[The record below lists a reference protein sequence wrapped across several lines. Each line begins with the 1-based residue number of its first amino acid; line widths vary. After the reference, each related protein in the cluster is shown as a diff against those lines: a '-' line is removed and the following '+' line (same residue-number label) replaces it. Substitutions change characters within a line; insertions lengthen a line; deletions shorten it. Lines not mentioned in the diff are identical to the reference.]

1 MYVLTPS
8 HKIVNVERCNQILV
22 VETDRGYQIQTITA
36 PRDDRIVLAEFS
48 ETQKMVAGDVLEQ
61 LACSISSAQSDHSVI
76 NLEVIYKQAVYEFET
91 GRIYEP

>member
-8 HKIVNVERCNQILV
+8 HKIVNVERCTQILV
-22 VETDRGYQIQTITA
+22 AETAHGYQIRATTE
-36 PRDDRIVLAEFS
+36 PGEDRITLAEFPKS
-48 ETQKMVAGDVLEQ
+48 QKMVAGDVLEQ

-91 GRIYEP
+91 GRVYEP